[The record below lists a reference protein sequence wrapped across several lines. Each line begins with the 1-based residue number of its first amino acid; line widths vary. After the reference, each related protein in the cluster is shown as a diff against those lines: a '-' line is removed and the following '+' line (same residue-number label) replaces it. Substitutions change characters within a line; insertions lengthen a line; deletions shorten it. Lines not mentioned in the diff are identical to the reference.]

1 MQAAESIEMAIGK
14 WFLIFLM
21 FTLRYSLSV
30 VTPPDAAMFVLGDSS
45 VDCGENNP
53 LNGFLH
59 QNLSRFPCN
68 GSDTTLLPQLLGTLS
83 LSSSHV
89 ELFIVVSFSENENAA
104 KKMGFPYSTPFYS
117 QNGSIKG
124 IIDGLNFGSAE
135 ATILYRYSGSL
146 SYQSLNQQLRQAF
159 ETIQLLELQ
168 LGEETANNF
177 IRSSIFYLSFGKD
190 DLTDFFYNKSLGH
203 SSEEFTDILV
213 HQMRNAITSLYAS
226 NVRKVICAGV
236 LPLGCAP
243 HVLRNITRKQGCLQE
258 LNEVVLYYN
267 KRLEESIVAI
277 DAELVDARLV
287 FCDVYQPVMDFINNP
302 NKYGIEDVRN
312 ACCGG
317 VSGCTSTEMACR
329 EASTH
334 VWWDLYNP
342 TPAINSLLAHSAWSL
357 SSICRPFSLKHLLL
371 SSSSP

>member
-1 MQAAESIEMAIGK
+1 MAIGK

-21 FTLRYSLSV
+21 FTLRYSSSV
-30 VTPPDAAMFVLGDSS
+30 VTPPGAAMFVLGDSS
-45 VDCGENNP
+45 VDSGENNP
-53 LNGFLH
+53 LNGLLH

-68 GSDTTLLPQLLGTLS
+68 GSDTTLLPQLL
-83 LSSSHV
+83 
-89 ELFIVVSFSENENAA
+89 A

-203 SSEEFTDILV
+203 SGEEFTDILV

-243 HVLRNITRKQGCLQE
+243 HVLRNITRKQGCLHE
-258 LNEVVLYYN
+258 LNEVVLDYN

-317 VSGCTSTEMACR
+317 VSGCASTEMACR